1 MLALWEQV
9 DIKNIP
15 LILVNKIKGRAT
27 ALLFYNE
34 VKMDNSIY
42 VKTLQKIN
50 EQLLEQ
56 IQSLSNAEN
65 NISDEYK
72 DKLLIIK
79 NTINNLHILEEEYE
93 YLIHELKEEKEQYQS
108 LINDLKIVFHKIK
121 AD

>member
-1 MLALWEQV
+1 
-9 DIKNIP
+9 
-15 LILVNKIKGRAT
+15 
-27 ALLFYNE
+27 
-34 VKMDNSIY
+34 MDNSIY

-93 YLIHELKEEKEQYQS
+93 YLIHELKQEKEQYQS
-108 LINDLKIVFHKIK
+108 LINDLKIIFHKIK